1 VLDNA
6 QPSTTRAQPMV
17 RRFDIAGVTWNAL
30 AHSLRGRYEEI
41 ELVYLEHDPENE
53 YDALAIA
60 VYAKVGDTAFR
71 VGYVPNDGTKTVAH
85 AEDWMAKTWS
95 ISGIGTFR
103 PPNLRATAAALPY
116 CRLEEAQ

>member
-1 VLDNA
+1 
-6 QPSTTRAQPMV
+6 MV

-71 VGYVPNDGTKTVAH
+71 VGYVPDDAAGTKTVAH

-95 ISGIGTFR
+95 ISSIGTFR
-103 PPNLRATAAALPY
+103 PPNLRATDAALPY
-116 CRLEEAQ
+116 CHLQEAQ